1 MQMRQNCKEAKDMI
15 ITGIRVVVT
24 SCVMVVLLTGRT
36 YRRLLGDGHVPFLD
50 LVNDFMG
57 VYLIVIH

>member
-1 MQMRQNCKEAKDMI
+1 MI
-15 ITGIRVVVT
+15 ITGLRVVVT
-24 SCVMVVLLTGRT
+24 SCVSLVLLTART
-36 YRRLLGDGHVPFLD
+36 YRRLLGDGHVSFLD

>member
-1 MQMRQNCKEAKDMI
+1 MI

-50 LVNDFMG
+50 LVKSSLG
-57 VYLIVIH
+57 

>member
-36 YRRLLGDGHVPFLD
+36 YRRLLGVGHVPFLD
-50 LVNDFMG
+50 LGDGYIDFI
-57 VYLIVIH
+57 LIF